1 MAQTDKMKQTLDKLE
16 AGVRE
21 FYTSEKF
28 ITYLQ
33 VMSRFHNYS
42 LNNQILI
49 AAQMPEATIVAGYNS
64 WMRNFDRHVKRGE
77 KSITILAP
85 MKIKIKIDTDK
96 VDEYGNVIQEEKEGI
111 KFRPVSVFDVSQT
124 EGKPLPEIISELTGD
139 VSRYEQLLDAARQAA
154 PYPIEIGAV
163 EGSAKGW
170 CNYAQEKIVIK
181 EGMSEAQTL
190 KTAFHETAHARIH
203 GGDTDKSREQK
214 EVEAESIAY
223 VVCSHFGLDTSD
235 YTFGY
240 VATWAG
246 RQDINLLKQSMQ
258 TISQTA
264 KAIIT
269 DVERAMEEPELTVSG
284 KSKEEIA
291 QDVKEA
297 FADQGHPEASVYVAN
312 TRIDGDKE
320 RITAVAAYKGSRC

>member
-1 MAQTDKMKQTLDKLE
+1 
-16 AGVRE
+16 
-21 FYTSEKF
+21 
-28 ITYLQ
+28 
-33 VMSRFHNYS
+33 
-42 LNNQILI
+42 
-49 AAQMPEATIVAGYNS
+49 
-64 WMRNFDRHVKRGE
+64 
-77 KSITILAP
+77 
-85 MKIKIKIDTDK
+85 
-96 VDEYGNVIQEEKEGI
+96 
-111 KFRPVSVFDVSQT
+111 
-124 EGKPLPEIISELTGD
+124 
-139 VSRYEQLLDAARQAA
+139 
-154 PYPIEIGAV
+154 
-163 EGSAKGW
+163 
-170 CNYAQEKIVIK
+170 
-181 EGMSEAQTL
+181 MSEAQTL

-297 FADQGHPEASVYVAN
+297 FADQDTRRHRFMSQTLGSMEIRSV
-312 TRIDGDKE
+312 
-320 RITAVAAYKGSRC
+320 

>member
-1 MAQTDKMKQTLDKLE
+1 MSSFLM
-16 AGVRE
+16 
-21 FYTSEKF
+21 
-28 ITYLQ
+28 LQ
-33 VMSRFHNYS
+33 GRLHHIRSR
-42 LNNQILI
+42 L
-49 AAQMPEATIVAGYNS
+49 GR
-64 WMRNFDRHVKRGE
+64 WR
-77 KSITILAP
+77 
-85 MKIKIKIDTDK
+85 
-96 VDEYGNVIQEEKEGI
+96 
-111 KFRPVSVFDVSQT
+111 
-124 EGKPLPEIISELTGD
+124 
-139 VSRYEQLLDAARQAA
+139 
-154 PYPIEIGAV
+154 
-163 EGSAKGW
+163 SAKGW

-223 VVCSHFGLDTSD
+223 VVCGHFGLDTSD

-269 DVERAMEEPELTVSG
+269 DVERALEEPELTV
-284 KSKEEIA
+284 EWEI
-291 QDVKEA
+291 
-297 FADQGHPEASVYVAN
+297 
-312 TRIDGDKE
+312 
-320 RITAVAAYKGSRC
+320 